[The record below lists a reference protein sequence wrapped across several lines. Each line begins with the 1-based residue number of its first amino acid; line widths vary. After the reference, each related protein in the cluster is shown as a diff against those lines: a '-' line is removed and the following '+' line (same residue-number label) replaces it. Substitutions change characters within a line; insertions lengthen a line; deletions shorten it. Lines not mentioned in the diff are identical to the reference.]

1 MKITGIT
8 ATLFR
13 DSLLGPARG
22 CLVELTSDAGLCGI
36 AIASPWAR
44 PAILALGKDLLMGE
58 DPRSV
63 AAFWQR
69 AGQLMTSHGDAA
81 LGHARAVLDVA
92 MWDLKAKAQSEP
104 LWKALGGGRPRANA
118 YLSWPNANAGE
129 NGAAEDGFTTW
140 LARVSGGFGMRG
152 GKLSVSSDPEL
163 NRQRLDSMRRALE
176 PHTHEPQLMI
186 DAGGRWR
193 PKDAIRHIRALES
206 EFDLTWVQG
215 IAECG
220 DFLGSRRVSDSIR
233 AGVCAGGELSTLN
246 AFLPWFHH
254 QAANVIEIDMHHFGV
269 TGAMQ
274 LADAA
279 FAYELPVTLTAAPGN
294 IHVHLAA
301 VMPSFMSME
310 VIPPESGDG
319 PVNSDVRFES
329 GWGIAGDAPGTGL
342 TFNRKFP
349 GNVTLEP
356 AKDMQAT

>member
-1 MKITGIT
+1 MKITGIS

-13 DSLLGPARG
+13 DSLLGPASG
-22 CLVELTSDAGLCGI
+22 CLVEITADAGLCGI

-44 PAILALGKDLLMGE
+44 PAILALGKDMLLGE
-58 DPRSV
+58 DPRSS

-92 MWDLKAKAQSEP
+92 IWDLKAKAQSEP
-104 LWKALGGGRPRANA
+104 LWKTLGGGRPRANA
-118 YLSWPNANAGE
+118 YLSCTDAIADEAAFTEFLDLASSGLNMRGAKLAVGVDAQDNARR
-129 NGAAEDGFTTW
+129 
-140 LARVSGGFGMRG
+140 LAR
-152 GKLSVSSDPEL
+152 L
-163 NRQRLDSMRRALE
+163 RQALR
-176 PHTHEPQLMI
+176 PFTHEPQLML

-206 EFDLTWVQG
+206 GCDLTWVQG
-215 IAECG
+215 VADNG
-220 DFLGSRRVSDSIR
+220 DFLGSRRVSNSIR
-233 AGVCAGGELSTLN
+233 AAVCAGRDLTTLS

-279 FAYELPVTLTAAPGN
+279 YGYELPVTLTATPGN
-294 IHVHLAA
+294 IHAHLAA

-310 VIPPESGDG
+310 VLPSELGDS
-319 PVNSDVRFES
+319 VIKSDVRFES
-329 GWGIAGDAPGTGL
+329 GWGIAGDALGTGL
-342 TFNRKFP
+342 IFNRKFP

-356 AKDMQAT
+356 VKDAEAT

>member
-22 CLVELTSDAGLCGI
+22 CLVELTADAGLCGV

-44 PAILALGKDLLMGE
+44 PAILALGKDLLLGE
-58 DPRSV
+58 DPRSI
-63 AAFWQR
+63 AGFWQR
-69 AGQLMTSHGDAA
+69 AGQLMTNHGDAA

-92 MWDLKAKAQSEP
+92 AWDLKAKAQSEP

-118 YLSWPNANAGE
+118 YLSWLDAD
-129 NGAAEDGFTTW
+129 EDFASF
-140 LARVSGGFGMRG
+140 LARVSGSYGTRG
-152 GKLSVSSDPEL
+152 GKLSIGSDPEL
-163 NRQRLDSMRRALE
+163 NRQRLDFLRRALE

-193 PKDAIRHIRALES
+193 PKDAIRQIRALES

-215 IAECG
+215 VSECG

-233 AGVCAGGELSTLN
+233 AAVCAGGDLSSLN

-269 TGAMQ
+269 TGALQ

-279 FAYELPVTLTAAPGN
+279 FGYELPVTLTAAPGN

-310 VIPPESGDG
+310 VTPPESGDG
-319 PVNSDVRFES
+319 PVNSEVRFES
-329 GWGIAGDAPGTGL
+329 GWGIAGDAPGTGM

-356 AKDMQAT
+356 AKDMKTT

>member
-44 PAILALGKDLLMGE
+44 PAILAMGKDLLLGE
-58 DPRSV
+58 DPRAV
-63 AAFWQR
+63 TAFWQR

-81 LGHARAVLDVA
+81 LVHARAALDVA
-92 MWDLKAKAQSEP
+92 IWDLKAKAQSEP

-118 YLSWPNANAGE
+118 YLAYPYGD
-129 NGAAEDGFTTW
+129 DGFTAC

-152 GKLSVSSDPEL
+152 GKLTVGSDPEL
-163 NRQRLDSMRRALE
+163 NRQRLDSLRRALE

-215 IAECG
+215 VSECG
-220 DFLGSRRVSDSIR
+220 DFLGARRVSDSIR
-233 AGVCAGGELSTLN
+233 AAVCAGGELSTLS

-279 FAYELPVTLTAAPGN
+279 FGYELPVTLTAVPGN

-301 VMPSFMSME
+301 VMPSFMSLE
-310 VIPPESGDG
+310 LITPEPGDG
-319 PVNSDVRFES
+319 PVTSDVRFES

-342 TFNRKFP
+342 MFNRNFP

-356 AKDMQAT
+356 AKDMQAI